1 MAAHRFEEVH
11 GMLFEISTP
20 TIIFLELWNLI
31 VRRVWF
37 AITSKG
43 YGGFHSMVAVESF
56 SYLIRSLMPEWVRA
70 VAGCSATLA
79 GCLEAKRLSVLTG
92 VTLQKVRRTPVKGLD
107 Q

>member
-70 VAGCSATLA
+70 VAGC
-79 GCLEAKRLSVLTG
+79 LEAKRLSVLTG